1 MSRVSLDAK
10 KTFIVENAGLLNA
23 EVQRSILR
31 LVIMEVGT
39 VIQEAGTNV
48 VFEAGGARGVDVNLD
63 AVAAANPD
71 VLTHIYN
78 IVRTRRE
85 VLCTPKVG

>member
-23 EVQRSILR
+23 EVQRAILR
-31 LVIMEVGT
+31 LVIQEVGSD
-39 VIQEAGTNV
+39 V
-48 VFEAGGARGVDVNLD
+48 VFEAGGARAVDVDLD

-71 VLTHIYN
+71 VLTHIFN

>member
-10 KTFIVENAGLLNA
+10 KTFIVENASLLNA

-39 VIQEAGTNV
+39 DD
-48 VFEAGGARGVDVNLD
+48 VFEAGGARGVDVDLD